1 MADAMGRLIS
11 LLKQLPGVGEKTA
24 TRLVFHILSS
34 SRDYGR
40 ALARAVTDVVERVK
54 PCEQCGN
61 LAEISPCQICTDPKR
76 DNSVICVV
84 EKVQDLLAIENTHEY
99 RGLYHVL
106 HGTLSPLDGKG
117 PEQIRIAELLDRVEK
132 DVKEIIVA
140 TASSVEGEA
149 TALYIKKRVDSLGI
163 RVSRIASGIPVGGEL
178 EYTDRGTIGR
188 ALSGRQEMS

>member
-34 SRDYGR
+34 SRDFGL
-40 ALARAVTDVVERVK
+40 ALSRSVSDVVERIH

-61 LAEISPCQICTDPKR
+61 LSETSLCQICTDPKR
-76 DNSVICVV
+76 ETSVICVV

-106 HGTLSPLDGKG
+106 HGTLNPLEGQG
-117 PEQIRIAELLDRVEK
+117 PEQIRIDELLDRLK
-132 DVKEIIVA
+132 KGVKEIIIA
-140 TASSVEGEA
+140 TSSSVEGEA
-149 TALYIKKRVDSLGI
+149 TALYIKKRVEPQGT

-188 ALSGRQEMS
+188 AMSGRREMS